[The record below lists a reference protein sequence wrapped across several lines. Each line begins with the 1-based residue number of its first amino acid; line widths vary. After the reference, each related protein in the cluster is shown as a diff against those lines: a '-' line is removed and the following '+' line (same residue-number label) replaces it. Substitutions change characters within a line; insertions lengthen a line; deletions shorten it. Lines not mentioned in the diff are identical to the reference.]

1 MVEWAIE
8 RHEARLMDHLQN
20 GESNV
25 VLVADQS
32 KIVGHPVDGGVC
44 NVDPI
49 QISEEVQ
56 RNEDGN
62 NPYID
67 PPHQRRLVDVRAHD
81 RLGDQVSIADW
92 SELPLSRWS
101 W

>member
-1 MVEWAIE
+1 MEWVTQYPE
-8 RHEARLMDHLQN
+8 MRPTNYLQN

-25 VLVADQS
+25 VLVADQP
-32 KIVGHPVDGGVC
+32 KIVGHSVDSGVC

-62 NPYID
+62 NSYID
-67 PPHQRRLVDVRAHD
+67 PPHQRRLVDVRVHL
-81 RLGDQVSIADW
+81 LGGEVSVAEL